1 MENLNCNIC
10 PRNCNINRES
20 SQGFCLN
27 NNKIKISKVMIHKFE
42 EPCLVGFC
50 DCASDNPGSGAIFFS
65 GCNLKC
71 IYCQNY
77 EISQVKHGKEVS
89 IETLISLFKQLE
101 NKGVLNINLV
111 TPTHFTNQII
121 EALKIYKPKVPVVW
135 NSSGYEKAETIEK
148 LNGLVDIF
156 LIDFKYF
163 SNSLAME
170 FSNAKDYLENVQKV
184 LLTCKKICPFD
195 RFDSNG
201 HLKRG
206 LIVRHLCLPN
216 CTNDSK
222 KIISWVNDNIGN
234 QTIFSLMSQYVPMFK
249 AFTNDKINRKLKP
262 LEYKILVNYLNS
274 LNFKNAY
281 IQDFESQSTEYTP
294 DFNNELNDFIY

>member
-10 PRNCNINRES
+10 PRNCNINRDS

-101 NKGVLNINLV
+101 NKGVLNREIKVSIDTSL
-111 TPTHFTNQII
+111 PCFT
-121 EALKIYKPKVPVVW
+121 
-135 NSSGYEKAETIEK
+135 
-148 LNGLVDIF
+148 
-156 LIDFKYF
+156 
-163 SNSLAME
+163 
-170 FSNAKDYLENVQKV
+170 
-184 LLTCKKICPFD
+184 
-195 RFDSNG
+195 
-201 HLKRG
+201 
-206 LIVRHLCLPN
+206 
-216 CTNDSK
+216 
-222 KIISWVNDNIGN
+222 
-234 QTIFSLMSQYVPMFK
+234 
-249 AFTNDKINRKLKP
+249 
-262 LEYKILVNYLNS
+262 
-274 LNFKNAY
+274 
-281 IQDFESQSTEYTP
+281 
-294 DFNNELNDFIY
+294 